1 MQTPIELKKFILLSF
16 SVILTANAQIFVA
29 DSVTVVPGDHYRAGP
44 IKRFLLGDHWRD
56 LWGTPITVPVIDLE
70 RTAGGLIPTERGG
83 GFQTRSL
90 RFRGND
96 GKEYKFR
103 SLDKD
108 PGRLLPDEL
117 NDTFVEDLV
126 QDQISWTHPYSAI
139 IAAPIITAAGIL
151 HAPPVLVVLPVSDQ
165 LGEFKNDFGGV
176 LGTIEENPDD
186 NGPAVF
192 ARAEKIK
199 GTYSLFREL
208 DDDHDEAVD
217 AHEYLK
223 ARLIDLFL
231 GDWDRHV
238 DQWKWAGIRKNG
250 IRIWQPIPRDRDQA
264 FAKIDGLIPWGIT
277 LAIKQIESYEKV
289 YPLIDDMTWSGR
301 HLDRK
306 FLSRLS
312 KDDWESVTTKILY
325 ILSDSLIAEAVQL
338 MPAAMVATE
347 GENMQRTLRKRRDLL
362 REASADFYRLCAK
375 YVDIHLSNK
384 NEHVDV
390 LRIDDRTVDVWVWK
404 EMKESG
410 PRETD
415 PLFYRRFFTD
425 ETKEIRIFLKGGDDL
440 VKISGKVSRSID
452 VHIDGGD
459 GKDLIVDASEVRGN
473 IFGFLPFGNTET
485 AAIVY
490 DSGKKTVVRKGSGT
504 EFIDRSFPPPK
515 NDTALYEPYRDYGH
529 DFRLL
534 GVAAYNSADGII
546 LGGGQTLFAYRMK
559 YDPYFYR
566 MDLSA
571 AYATG
576 HNAFR
581 VDYHGEFNS
590 YSRHLQYLLHV
601 RLSGIE
607 VLRFFGSGNEFP
619 LTVSP
624 DEEEYYRVKQG
635 QYIFHPRIKYSFARR
650 TSVIGGIMLKHS
662 DILLEDSTFIKTA
675 LPYGATDMTIASIHA
690 GIEIDSRDHSLFP
703 THGFYA
709 RSNVYHFPAMLS
721 NRSAFQ
727 RSDVDLRWYTTV
739 EVLSPTTF
747 AFRAFGEKV
756 TGRYPFYEAS
766 FLGGTESVRGFEKQR
781 FSGDASI
788 SVHSESRFYIGKVK
802 MLLPFNVGGTL
813 FAETGRVFVNGER
826 STRWHPAFG
835 AGIWTYAVDKD
846 LTVSVSLAQSREQL
860 EGHVTTGFTF

>member
-1 MQTPIELKKFILLSF
+1 MKTVMDPKKFILLSF
-16 SVILTANAQIFVA
+16 CVVFSANAQIVVS

-56 LWGTPITVPVIDLE
+56 LWGTPVTVPVIDLE

-96 GKEYKFR
+96 GYEYKFR

-126 QDQISWTHPYSAI
+126 QDQISWTHPYSAV
-139 IAAPIITAAGIL
+139 IAAPIIEAASLL
-151 HAPPVLVVLPVSDQ
+151 HAPPALVVLPVSDL
-165 LGEFKNDFGGV
+165 LGEFKLDFGGV
-176 LGTIEENPDD
+176 LGTIEKNFKD
-186 NGPAVF
+186 NDSTLIGGPY
-192 ARAEKIK
+192 KIK
-199 GTYSLFREL
+199 GTYSLLRTL
-208 DDDHDEAVD
+208 DEDYDEIVD
-217 AHEYLK
+217 GGVYLK

-238 DQWKWAGIRKNG
+238 DQWKWAGIKKYG
-250 IRIWQPIPRDRDQA
+250 KRIWQPIPRDRDQA

-277 LAIKQIESYEKV
+277 LAIKQIESYENV
-289 YPLIDDMTWSGR
+289 YPLIDDLTWSGR

-306 FLSRLS
+306 FLSWVS
-312 KDDWESVTTKILY
+312 KDDWEYFTTMCLNV
-325 ILSDSLIAEAVQL
+325 LTDSLISEAIQR
-338 MPAAMVATE
+338 MPPAMVALE
-347 GENMQRTLRKRRDLL
+347 GENMQQTLRKRRDLL
-362 REASADFYRLCAK
+362 REASMDFYRLCTK

-384 NEHVDV
+384 NEHVV
-390 LRIDDRTVDVWVWK
+390 VKRNDDGSVDVWVWR
-404 EMKESG
+404 EMKETG
-410 PRETD
+410 PRETH
-415 PLFYRRFFTD
+415 PLFYRRFFSD
-425 ETKEIRIFLKGGDDL
+425 ETKEIRIYLKGGDDL
-440 VKISGKVSRSID
+440 VKLSGRVSRSID
-452 VHIDGGD
+452 VHIDGGE
-459 GKDLIVDASEVRGN
+459 GKDLIVDASEVRGYV
-473 IFGFLPFGNTET
+473 FGFLPFGNTET
-485 AAIVY
+485 AAFVY

-504 EFIDRSFPPPK
+504 EFIDRSSPPPK

-546 LGGGQTLFAYRMK
+546 LGGGQTLFAHRMK

-581 VDYHGEFNS
+581 IDYHGEFNS
-590 YSRHLQYLLHV
+590 YDRHLQYLLHV

-607 VLRFFGSGNEFP
+607 VLRYFGSGNEFP

-635 QYIFHPRIKYSFARR
+635 QYIVHPRIKYSFARR
-650 TSVIGGIMLKHS
+650 TSVIGGMMVKHS

-675 LPYGATDMTIASIHA
+675 LPYGTTDMTIASIHA
-690 GIEIDSRDHSLFP
+690 GIEIDSRDHELYP
-703 THGFYA
+703 TTGTYA
-709 RSNVYHFPAMLS
+709 RADLYHFPALLS

-727 RSDVDLRWYTTV
+727 RSNVDLRFYTTA

-766 FLGGTESVRGFEKQR
+766 YLGGTESVRGFEKQR

-788 SVHSESRFYIGKVK
+788 SVHGESRFYIGKVK

-846 LTVSVSLAQSREQL
+846 LTVSVSLAKSREQL